1 MAETE
6 KKPRRYKFKEVCIRL
21 EEGSVLYSERS
32 MNNPERAVDV
42 MRDEMSQYDR
52 EMLCVVNLNS
62 KMKPINFNIVSIG
75 TIDQAP
81 ASIPNIFKSG
91 ILSNASAF
99 MLMHNHPSGDPT
111 PSMEDIALTER
122 VVRAGHLMG
131 IPCVDHIVI
140 GCRTGDYYSMREN
153 DAVSFDQPNMG
164 RTAETSI
171 VGDYGKESTMAENTK
186 AMDPV
191 AEVAAEAMEAA
202 AAGAAEA
209 GKDAGKEVE
218 EISLKFGKGLAEP
231 FTAKDGKEYMRI
243 LIPNQD
249 ASDHTPWA
257 SFVLPAKSVHENQF
271 GKGLWAKIPADGH
284 TTVTKPERVGTRE
297 DGKGIWEDRKSFVP
311 NRELKGMVEAYKS
324 RDREASDRESVI
336 GKLDGMKQEASKPA
350 AEKSKPKA
358 KTKPKAKSTEPTL

>member
-1 MAETE
+1 MEQME

-21 EEGSVLYSERS
+21 EEGNVLYSERS
-32 MNNPERAVDV
+32 MSNPERAVDV
-42 MRDEMSQYDR
+42 MREEMAQYDR

-122 VVRAGHLMG
+122 VVQAGHLMG

-140 GCRTGDYYSMREN
+140 GCQTRDYFSMREH
-153 DAVSFDQPNMG
+153 DTVSFERPGMG
-164 RTAETSI
+164 KTAEAGIAAEMTAEQQTVS
-171 VGDYGKESTMAENTK
+171 DYGKEQTMAEMMRGT
-186 AMDPV
+186 
-191 AEVAAEAMEAA
+191 EAA
-202 AAGAAEA
+202 AAAAEA
-209 GKDAGKEVE
+209 GKEIE
-218 EISLKFGKGLAEP
+218 EISIKFGKGLAEP
-231 FTAKDGKEYMRI
+231 FTAKDGKEFMRI
-243 LIPNQD
+243 MIPNQD
-249 ASDHTPWA
+249 AADHSPWQ

-284 TTVTKPERVGTRE
+284 TTVTKPIRVGTRE
-297 DGKGIWEDRKSFVP
+297 DGKGIWEDRKRTVP
-311 NRELKGMVEAYKS
+311 NRELKSMVEAYKS
-324 RDREASDRESVI
+324 KDRDSVL
-336 GKLDGMKQEASKPA
+336 GQLDGMKKDAASRPPA
-350 AEKSKPKA
+350 DRPKA
-358 KTKPKAKSTEPTL
+358 KANGIEI